1 MKAAPKAEIKAE
13 LKAALLRQL
22 EATLA
27 SARAAHAS
35 AIEGST
41 HEEARAEND
50 KDTRGLE
57 QSYLA
62 RGQAQRVAEL
72 EAAIGD
78 VTALALRT
86 FEATSVIAM
95 SALVAVDEDGETKQ
109 FFVAPAGGGTMIS
122 AVQVVTP
129 NSPLGRALLGKRAD
143 DEVELQLP
151 GAYRSFVIISVS

>member
-1 MKAAPKAEIKAE
+1 VDKQALKTE
-13 LKAALLRQL
+13 LIAQL

-27 SARAAHAS
+27 TARIAHAS

-72 EAAIGD
+72 EAAVGD

-86 FEATSVIAM
+86 FTATSVVAL
-95 SALVAVDEDGETKQ
+95 SALVTIDEDDQQ
-109 FFVAPAGGGTMIS
+109 FFIAPAGGGCVL
-122 AVQVVTP
+122 AGGVQVVTP
-129 NSPLGRALLGKRAD
+129 SSPLGRALLGKRID

-151 GAYRSFVIISVS
+151 GKLRSFAITSIG